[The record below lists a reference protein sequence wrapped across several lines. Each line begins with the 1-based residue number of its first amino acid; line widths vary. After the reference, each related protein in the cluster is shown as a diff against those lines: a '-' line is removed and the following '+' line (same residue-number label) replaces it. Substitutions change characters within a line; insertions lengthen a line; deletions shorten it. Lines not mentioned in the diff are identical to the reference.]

1 MSDAKALATTKGQI
15 HEDNIEL
22 SVYSCWTAKLL
33 LRAKLVSSHI
43 DPKGKFIT
51 FDIDDDETAK
61 PQFLESQPQSRLL
74 IEEAVAEDSGSG
86 ALQKPRSQRIWL
98 TLRSFSGSEIQMGKL
113 SEWAYLKDGILQLEW
128 SLHNSKP

>member
-74 IEEAVAEDSGSG
+74 IEERPKDG
-86 ALQKPRSQRIWL
+86 ASICNA
-98 TLRSFSGSEIQMGKL
+98 SDAASKL
-113 SEWAYLKDGILQLEW
+113 SSSTW
-128 SLHNSKP
+128 